1 MKRVRESAVV
11 AHSRRACYNA
21 FMPESPA
28 PSSSP
33 VCRRCSRTLS
43 AERPVRLPDNNVYCA
58 ACCESM
64 AADVFEME
72 TGEPFTKWIEKHPQ
86 LVMQY
91 QPLELTV
98 RRFGFFFPLGL
109 CLLGLTI
116 FGFGVHLSIRSDI
129 PFAYLIAGFAAPL
142 FIAVLWS
149 TYEMFKDTLPPVV
162 LSLIRILAAVLAAA
176 VPVYGLYGCL
186 RFGRPFGYLVVGSG
200 MMALFAVLA
209 VSGVQAYLR
218 ALNFKL
224 TLTDGVFHLQHGS
237 HTDTF
242 PAEEVVQACV
252 VRPGTVGATEGALRL
267 EDGRML
273 TLDTCLSDLHALGV
287 VMDLR
292 FRADFPP
299 SADDIARIR
308 RDNLRKIR
316 GLS

>member
-1 MKRVRESAVV
+1 MRNSNRVSALQSMSESSTQTSSTA
-11 AHSRRACYNA
+11 AACQ
-21 FMPESPA
+21 
-28 PSSSP
+28 
-33 VCRRCSRTLS
+33 RCARVLS
-43 AERPVRLPDNNVYCA
+43 AERPVRLPDNRVYCA

-72 TGEPFTKWIEKHPQ
+72 TGEPFTRWIEKHPQ

-98 RRFGFFFPLGL
+98 RRAGFFFPLAL
-109 CLLGLTI
+109 WVLGAAI
-116 FGFGVHLSIRSDI
+116 FGYGIFTSIKSDVPVLYLLPGLI
-129 PFAYLIAGFAAPL
+129 APLLIAG
-142 FIAVLWS
+142 LWVM
-149 TYEMFKDTLPPVV
+149 YENFQDNLPVV
-162 LSLIRILAAVLAAA
+162 TRSLMRIAAAVLAAA
-176 VPVYGLYGCL
+176 IPVYGLYGCL
-186 RFGRPFGYLVVGSG
+186 RFGKPFGFLVVGAA
-200 MMALFAVLA
+200 MIAFFAVLA
-209 VSGVQAYLR
+209 VQGVQAYLR
-218 ALNFKL
+218 ALNFRLILKE
-224 TLTDGVFHLQHGS
+224 GIFHLQHGNRS
-237 HTDTF
+237 DTF
-242 PAEEVVQACV
+242 SADEVVQACV

-267 EDGRML
+267 QDGRML

>member
-1 MKRVRESAVV
+1 
-11 AHSRRACYNA
+11 
-21 FMPESPA
+21 MPESSIQQ
-28 PSSSP
+28 PSSGTA
-33 VCRRCSRTLS
+33 CQRCERVLS
-43 AERPVRLPDNNVYCA
+43 AERPVRLPDNRVYCA

-64 AADVFEME
+64 AADIFEME
-72 TGEPFTKWIEKHPQ
+72 TGEPFTRWIEKHPQ

-98 RRFGFFFPLGL
+98 RRFGFMFPLAML
-109 CLLGLTI
+109 LLGAGI
-116 FGFGVHLSIRSDI
+116 FGYGVYTSFRDAVPLPFLLAGLITPLVIGGLWLIYENFSDSLPKAARSALRI
-129 PFAYLIAGFAAPL
+129 FAAL
-142 FIAVLWS
+142 
-149 TYEMFKDTLPPVV
+149 
-162 LSLIRILAAVLAAA
+162 LAMA

-186 RFGRPFGYLVVGSG
+186 KFGRPIGFMVVG
-200 MMALFAVLA
+200 AAIIAFFAVLA
-209 VSGVQAYLR
+209 LRGLQAYLR

-224 TLTDGVFHLQHGS
+224 VLKDGVFYLQHGS
-237 HTDTF
+237 RTDTF
-242 PAEEVVQACV
+242 PADEVVQACV

-267 EDGRML
+267 DDGRML